1 MKKKKTTI
9 HDIAKHLNITA
20 STVSR
25 ALKNSSRIS
34 DATIK
39 SVHEVAKKLNYQPNT
54 IAAALRKGKS
64 NVVGIIIPMADRNFF
79 ASIIRG
85 IEEIVNDAGYNVIIC
100 QSNDSPEKEKAN
112 INTLLESQV
121 DCIIA
126 SYAKETTDFSHYK
139 EIVERGVPLIL
150 FDRLHESLESLDV
163 DAVVIDD
170 YLGAYKATQHLIEQ
184 GCRRIVH
191 FSGSQHV
198 SIYKD
203 RKRGYAEALIQNGI
217 YVDESLI
224 LESDLKLAAG
234 KRLANDLI
242 SRIELPD
249 AIFSASD
256 YAAMGAMKIL
266 KKNRVKI
273 PEQIAIVGFSNES
286 FTSFVEP
293 SLSTVDQHSK
303 KMGQYAAHLFLD
315 MVNNKKK
322 EHTITK
328 TVLKP
333 ELIIRNSS
341 LKSID

>member
-1 MKKKKTTI
+1 VKKKKTTI
-9 HDIAKHLNITA
+9 HDIAKHLNVTA

-25 ALKNSSRIS
+25 ALNNNPRIS
-34 DATIK
+34 ESTIK
-39 SVHEVAKKLNYQPNT
+39 SVQETARKLNYQPNN

-85 IEEIVNDAGYNVIIC
+85 IEEIVNEAGYNVIIC
-100 QSNDSPEKEKAN
+100 QSNDSPEKEKTN

-126 SYAKETTDFSHYK
+126 SYAKETTDFTHYK
-139 EIVERGVPLIL
+139 EIVERDVPLIL
-150 FDRLHESLESLDV
+150 FDRLHENLESLYV
-163 DAVVIDD
+163 NAVVIDD
-170 YLGAYKATQHLIEQ
+170 YLGAYMATQHLIDQ

-191 FSGSQHV
+191 FSGPQHV

-203 RKRGYAEALIQNGI
+203 RKRGYLEALIQNN
-217 YVDESLI
+217 VHVNESLI
-224 LESDLKLAAG
+224 FESDLKLPAG
-234 KRLANDLI
+234 EKLANELL
-242 SRIELPD
+242 SLPELPD

-256 YAAMGAMKIL
+256 YAAIGAMNVL

-273 PEQIAIVGFSNES
+273 PDQVAVVGFSNES

-293 SLSTVDQHSK
+293 SLTTVDQNSK
-303 KMGQYAAHLFLD
+303 KMGQYVANKFLEI
-315 MVNNKKK
+315 MNNRNRV
-322 EHTITK
+322 HTPTK

-333 ELIIRNSS
+333 ELIVRKSS
-341 LKSID
+341 QKKNR

>member
-9 HDIAKHLNITA
+9 HDIAKHLNVTA

-25 ALKNSSRIS
+25 ALNNNSRIS
-34 DATIK
+34 DSTIK
-39 SVHEVAKKLNYQPNT
+39 SVQEAARKLNYQPNT

-126 SYAKETTDFSHYK
+126 SYAKETTDFNHYK
-139 EIVERGVPLIL
+139 EIVERDVPLIL
-150 FDRLHESLESLDV
+150 FDRLHENLESLNV

-170 YLGAYKATQHLIEQ
+170 YLGAYMATQHLIGQ
-184 GCRRIVH
+184 GCRRIAH

-203 RKRGYAEALIQNGI
+203 RKRGYVEALIQNNI
-217 YVDESLI
+217 DLDESLI
-224 LESDLKLAAG
+224 LESDLKLLAG
-234 KRLANDLI
+234 EELAGRLLNMK
-242 SRIELPD
+242 ELPD
-249 AIFSASD
+249 GIFSASD
-256 YAAMGAMKIL
+256 YAAIGAMGVL
-266 KKNRVKI
+266 KQNQVKI
-273 PEQIAIVGFSNES
+273 PEQIAVVGFSNES

-303 KMGQYAAHLFLD
+303 KMGQYAAHKFLD
-315 MVNNKKK
+315 IMNNSKKA
-322 EHTITK
+322 HTPTK

-333 ELIIRNSS
+333 ELIVRNSS
-341 LKSID
+341 QRTTD